1 MSKPWLTRKQWSS
14 PTIYSNAKL
23 GIMVIWGFAVVFSGI
38 SSLVLISGRAQMLAD
53 FNRGEHL
60 VAVVLLFPVV
70 SVFLLY
76 QAWRMTRDW
85 LRYGRTPFHMDPYPG
100 RIGGQ
105 MGGHI
110 DLNLPFSSAQTF
122 EATLVLCRRVTR
134 SSGKE
139 TKVDESII
147 WQRSVPLHHETCMTE
162 KGAGTR
168 VRLVTNVPEGLAESQ
183 EPSSNFHLWRLTIK
197 ALDKSLRFNRSWELP
212 MFSGA
217 DQAETQL
224 PSVALAAYE
233 EKQLESL
240 DELTQITQQGDSIW
254 MRFTPNNTR
263 KLNLMMTIFGAL
275 FFSVGIGMT
284 QAEGAM
290 TWLFVVV
297 FGAIGF
303 LILSLGVY
311 GLGKEL
317 RVGVSPEQ
325 VVTKRFWFGLALPEK
340 VSPRH
345 QAKHMKIESGG
356 SMSSGTETVK
366 YYQLKL
372 IMHDGTKLPI
382 GFGIDG
388 YGKAEKLAQQLSML
402 TGLEFCE
409 KV

>member
-1 MSKPWLTRKQWSS
+1 MSKPWLSRKQWSS

-23 GIMVIWGFAVVFSGI
+23 GIMVIWGFAIVFSAI
-38 SSLVLISGRAQMLAD
+38 SSLVLITGRAQMLAD

-60 VAVVLLFPVV
+60 VAAVLLFPIV
-70 SVFLLY
+70 SIFLLY

-85 LRYGRTPFHMDPYPG
+85 LRYGRTPFHMDPYPA

-110 DLNLPFSSAQTF
+110 DLHLPYSPEQKFQ
-122 EATLVLCRRVTR
+122 ATLALCRRVR
-134 SSGKE
+134 RRSGKE

-147 WQRSVPLHHETCMTE
+147 WQRSVPLHHEACTTE

-168 VRLVTNVPEGLAESQ
+168 IRVVTDVPEGLAESQ
-183 EPSSNFHLWRLTIK
+183 EPSSNFHLWRLSVK
-197 ALDKSLRFNRSWELP
+197 ALDKSLRFNRNWELP
-212 MFSGA
+212 MFSGS
-217 DQAETQL
+217 DQAQTQL
-224 PSVALAAYE
+224 PSIALAAYE
-233 EKQLESL
+233 EQQLESL

-263 KLNLMMTIFGAL
+263 KLNLMMTVFGAL
-275 FFSVGIGMT
+275 FFSVGMGMT

-290 TWLFVVV
+290 TWLFVAV

-303 LILSLGVY
+303 LILSLGIY

-325 VVTKRFWFGLALPEK
+325 VVTKRFWFGVALPEK
-340 VSPRH
+340 MTSRAQVR
-345 QAKHMKIESGG
+345 HMKIESSG

-372 IMHDGTKLPI
+372 ILKDGKKLPM

-388 YGKAEKLAQQLSML
+388 YGKAEKLAQQLSVL

-409 KV
+409 KL